1 MTEYSDD
8 QISAQYFK
16 TIRSLE
22 REGYT
27 KGVVE
32 LLRQAE
38 QKDTACMQELL
49 RRGRRRSRPYED
61 REATGAAEMCAGLLM
76 AAEDEFSWHVAVKD
90 GFVLESGNHRDPQ
103 RMINLKNT
111 IAELAHLNPHHELVE
126 LYQKYNEWEWLPYEI
141 ARRFRPPSSEF
152 ANRPHKPT
160 ATCFANMLNYAKW
173 IVRREQHKQACLM

>member
-1 MTEYSDD
+1 MTGYSDD

-32 LLRQAE
+32 LLWQAE
-38 QKDTACMQELL
+38 QKDTACTQELL

-61 REATGAAEMCAGLLM
+61 RQTAGAVEMCAGLLT
-76 AAEDEFSWHVAVKD
+76 AAEDELSWHVAVKD
-90 GFVLESGNHRDPQ
+90 GFVLESGDHRDPQ
-103 RMINLKNT
+103 RMVKLENT
-111 IAELAHLNPHHELVE
+111 ITVLASLNPHHELVE

-141 ARRFRPPSSEF
+141 ARRFRRQSRDF

-173 IVRREQHKQACLM
+173 IVRRERHKQACLM